1 MPWFTFRFDNFAYSF
16 LSVLLEGV
24 PFLLLGSLV
33 SGLVDVFVSP
43 ARMQRLL
50 PANSAAAIAVSGLLG
65 LVFPMCECGSVIVIR
80 RFIRKGL
87 PLSSAVAYMLAA
99 PIVSPLVALSTFAAF
114 KGQNPLGSVHIGA
127 TGFMQWY
134 YDHEGSILMT
144 SLRLSI
150 GYLIAVGVAFI
161 VHHLPAS
168 AVLRS
173 ENSAPAARKRA
184 GLSVSAEPAGA
195 PDFSTLAAAASTPKK
210 LLLTVQSATA
220 DFLDVAFFFI
230 IGTALASVFNTAV
243 NQEIILPLATHPLL
257 AILAFMGL
265 AALLAVCSTTD
276 AFIAASFTT
285 FPFAAKLAF
294 LLFGPV
300 FDLKLFWLYGVLFK
314 RRFILLLALGLF
326 VVIALIS
333 WRIAGMAL

>member
-24 PFLLLGSLV
+24 PFLLLGSLL

-43 ARMQRLL
+43 ARMQRML
-50 PANSAAAIAVSGLLG
+50 PANPAAAIAVSGLLG

-114 KGQNPLGSVHIGA
+114 KGQNPVV
-127 TGFMQWY
+127 
-134 YDHEGSILMT
+134 MT
-144 SLRLSI
+144 SLRLSL
-150 GYLIAVGVAFI
+150 GYLIAVAVAFI
-161 VHHLPAS
+161 VHRLPAS

-173 ENSAPAARKRA
+173 ASAAPRQRA
-184 GLSVSAEPAGA
+184 GLSVTAA
-195 PDFSTLAAAASTPKK
+195 PGEAPEFSNLAAAASLPKK

-230 IGTALASVFNTAV
+230 LGTALASVFNTAV
-243 NQEIILPLATHPLL
+243 HQEIILPLATQPLL
-257 AILAFMGL
+257 AILSFMGL

-285 FPFAAKLAF
+285 FPFTAKLAF

-300 FDLKLFWLYGVLFK
+300 FDLKLFWLYGVLFR
-314 RRFILLLALGLF
+314 RRFIVLLALGLF
-326 VVIALIS
+326 LTIALIC
-333 WRIAGMAL
+333 WRLAAFAF